1 MVVEVRSPPIVPRPY
16 PARTGK
22 LPWSKDEV
30 TPQWLT
36 SALQNKYPGVVVE
49 AMEEL
54 QYIDSH
60 TSKLRMKLHFN
71 QAGKAAGLP
80 EQMCLK
86 SNFSG
91 GFDDVDI
98 CLLEAQFYH
107 FLGDRMTVP
116 VPTCYYADW
125 DDDGKGHG
133 VIILE
138 DRTLRGGT
146 FGFSLDDVGV
156 DGVASALEGMAHM
169 HSDLWNSPLLD
180 QPWLPVS
187 MATPIDNDQIRI
199 MQKWIDLNL
208 ESPTVRAILPQHY
221 LDDPG
226 KLQRA
231 YDALAEWEHSRNH
244 PYCINL
250 GDCHQG
256 NTYKLPS
263 GERMWMDW
271 QLVRKGRPWRDLTYF
286 TVGAL
291 SIEQRRSSERDL
303 LKHYREC
310 LLARGLEGVPGVD
323 EIFEQYRRWV
333 IYGMQAWVANYD
345 QWGQKGLP
353 MNERFF
359 TAGEDLDTWKAL
371 LGA

>member
-1 MVVEVRSPPIVPRPY
+1 MVVQVKVPPVVPRPY

-36 SALQNKYPGVVVE
+36 SVFQNRYPGVVVE
-49 AMEEL
+49 SMEEL
-54 QYIDSH
+54 QFIDSH
-60 TSKLRMKLHFN
+60 TSKLRMKLQFN
-71 QAGKAAGLP
+71 QAGREAGLP
-80 EQMCLK
+80 DQVCLK

-91 GFDDVDI
+91 LFDNVDI
-98 CLLEAQFYH
+98 CQLEAQFYH
-107 FLGDRMTVP
+107 FLGDKMTVP
-116 VPTCYYADW
+116 VPKCYYADW

-133 VIILE
+133 VVILE
-138 DRTLRGGT
+138 DLTLRGGK
-146 FGFSLDDVGV
+146 FGFSMDDVGV
-156 DGVASALEGMAHM
+156 DGVAKALEGMAQM
-169 HSDLWNSPLLD
+169 HGDLWNSPLLD

-199 MQKWIDLNL
+199 MQEWIDKNL
-208 ESPTVRAILPQHY
+208 VKPEFQEVLPQHF

-231 YDALAEWEHSRNH
+231 FDALAEWENSRNH

-256 NTYKLPS
+256 NTYHLPD
-263 GERMWMDW
+263 GRRMWLDW
-271 QLVRKGRPWRDLTYF
+271 QLVRKGRPWRDFTYF

-291 SIEQRRSSERDL
+291 TIEERRASERDL
-303 LKHYREC
+303 IKHYREN
-310 LLARGLEGVPGVD
+310 LVATGAQGVPDVD

-333 IYGMQAWVANYD
+333 LYGMQAWVANMD
-345 QWGQKGLP
+345 HWGQLGLP
-353 MNERFF
+353 MNQRFF
-359 TAGEDLDTWKAL
+359 TAGEDLGTWTAL
-371 LGA
+371 LGS